1 MYYQIGQVVY
11 GNKKS
16 KRLVDLE
23 YLIMAKNMER
33 LHFDIAY
40 ENWYFSYYMLLTLV
54 DGIAMTKK
62 EKFTL
67 DEKEY
72 LVDDLD
78 SDGKAILQSLK
89 FVEQEIAQMQARL
102 AVLNTAKTAYIT
114 SIQQQKA
121 IKGK

>member
-1 MYYQIGQVVY
+1 
-11 GNKKS
+11 
-16 KRLVDLE
+16 
-23 YLIMAKNMER
+23 
-33 LHFDIAY
+33 
-40 ENWYFSYYMLLTLV
+40 MLLTLV

-114 SIQQQKA
+114 SIQQQKV

>member
-1 MYYQIGQVVY
+1 
-11 GNKKS
+11 
-16 KRLVDLE
+16 
-23 YLIMAKNMER
+23 
-33 LHFDIAY
+33 
-40 ENWYFSYYMLLTLV
+40 
-54 DGIAMTKK
+54 MTKK

>member
-1 MYYQIGQVVY
+1 
-11 GNKKS
+11 
-16 KRLVDLE
+16 
-23 YLIMAKNMER
+23 
-33 LHFDIAY
+33 
-40 ENWYFSYYMLLTLV
+40 MLLTLV

>member
-1 MYYQIGQVVY
+1 
-11 GNKKS
+11 
-16 KRLVDLE
+16 
-23 YLIMAKNMER
+23 
-33 LHFDIAY
+33 
-40 ENWYFSYYMLLTLV
+40 
-54 DGIAMTKK
+54 MTKK

-114 SIQQQKA
+114 SIQQQKV

>member
-1 MYYQIGQVVY
+1 
-11 GNKKS
+11 
-16 KRLVDLE
+16 
-23 YLIMAKNMER
+23 
-33 LHFDIAY
+33 
-40 ENWYFSYYMLLTLV
+40 MLLTPV

-78 SDGKAILQSLK
+78 SDGKAILESLK
-89 FVEQEIAQMQARL
+89 FVEREIVQMQARL

-114 SIQQQKA
+114 SIQQQKV